1 MERGVIVRGIMLGVA
16 AMLLVAA
23 AAALWVLFYSVA
35 IAPGHDGAHYQ
46 AYGRSV
52 APLAAI
58 VAGLPILFGAGWL
71 AARGGRPMLAALIPP
86 LTYVGLD
93 LALSAGGNSW
103 PSMGALAM
111 SWLTKLAVAWAGG
124 WLALRR
130 QSRIPRLA

>member
-16 AMLLVAA
+16 AILAVAA

-58 VAGLPILFGAGWL
+58 AAGLPILFGASWL
-71 AARGGRPMLAALIPP
+71 AARGARPVMAALIPA
-86 LTYVGLD
+86 LTYMLLD
-93 LALSAGGNSW
+93 LALSAIGGIW
-103 PSMGALAM
+103 PPLWATAL
-111 SWLTKLAVAWAGG
+111 SWLSKLAVAWAGG
-124 WLALRR
+124 WLAVRR
-130 QSRIPRLA
+130 REGPTA